1 MADELPRKDAQAE
14 IERTCRIVM
23 DVRVRVREITPESV
37 ADEFTP
43 SDDLPWEWAERQGR
57 LLRALLSDEDALD
70 QYLLYVAKDDLSA
83 LLDSGHIVAP
93 SGEKLDDLLEGV
105 YSGMADEDAQFFSEA
120 RRDGILYDNT
130 RLVDRAF
137 VTDWARARLI
147 DIRLTGHEGG

>member
-1 MADELPRKDAQAE
+1 LAEESPQKDAQTV

-37 ADEFTP
+37 AEEFSP

-57 LLRALLSDEDALD
+57 LLRALLSDEETLN

-83 LLDSGHIVAP
+83 LLDSEHIVGP
-93 SGEKLDDLLEGV
+93 SGEELDDLLEGV
-105 YSGMADEDAQFFSEA
+105 YSGMADEDAQFFGEA
-120 RRDGILYDNT
+120 RGDGILYDNT

-137 VTDWARARLI
+137 VTDWASARLI
-147 DIRLTGHEGG
+147 DIRSVGREGG